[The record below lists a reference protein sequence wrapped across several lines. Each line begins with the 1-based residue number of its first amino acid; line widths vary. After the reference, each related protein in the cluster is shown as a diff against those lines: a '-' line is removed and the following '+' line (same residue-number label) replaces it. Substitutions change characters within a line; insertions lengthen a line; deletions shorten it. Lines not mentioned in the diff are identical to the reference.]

1 MRQRVFVLH
10 SADLISARYNMNKK
24 IEQLIATLNLIE
36 VHGKENLDM
45 LLGCILTLEQMKKDG
60 EVDGGQIDK

>member
-1 MRQRVFVLH
+1 MFVLH
-10 SADLISARYNMNKK
+10 SADLISARCNMNET

>member
-1 MRQRVFVLH
+1 M
-10 SADLISARYNMNKK
+10 KEK

>member
-1 MRQRVFVLH
+1 MFVLH
-10 SADLISARYNMNKK
+10 SVDLISARCNMNEK

>member
-1 MRQRVFVLH
+1 MLH
-10 SADLISARYNMNKK
+10 SADLISVRYNMKEK

>member
-1 MRQRVFVLH
+1 MLH
-10 SADLISARYNMNKK
+10 SADLISARYNMNKT
-24 IEQLIATLNLIE
+24 IEQLVATLNLIE

>member
-1 MRQRVFVLH
+1 MLH
-10 SADLISARYNMNKK
+10 SADLISARYNMKGK

-45 LLGCILTLEQMKKDG
+45 LLGCILTLEQIKKDG

>member
-1 MRQRVFVLH
+1 MFVLH

-45 LLGCILTLEQMKKDG
+45 LLGCILTLEQMKKDS

>member
-1 MRQRVFVLH
+1 MFVLH
-10 SADLISARYNMNKK
+10 SVDLISARCNMNET

-60 EVDGGQIDK
+60 EVDGRQIDK

>member
-1 MRQRVFVLH
+1 MLH
-10 SADLISARYNMNKK
+10 SADLISARYNMKEK

-60 EVDGGQIDK
+60 EVDG

>member
-1 MRQRVFVLH
+1 MLH
-10 SADLISARYNMNKK
+10 SADLISARCNMNKT

>member
-1 MRQRVFVLH
+1 MFVLH
-10 SADLISARYNMNKK
+10 SADLISARYNMKEK

>member
-1 MRQRVFVLH
+1 MFVLH
-10 SADLISARYNMNKK
+10 SVDLISARCNMNET

>member
-1 MRQRVFVLH
+1 
-10 SADLISARYNMNKK
+10 MNKT
-24 IEQLIATLNLIE
+24 IEQLVATLNLIE

>member
-1 MRQRVFVLH
+1 
-10 SADLISARYNMNKK
+10 MNEK

-36 VHGKENLDM
+36 VRGKENLDM

-60 EVDGGQIDK
+60 EVDG

>member
-1 MRQRVFVLH
+1 MFVLH